1 MQPLTLVE
9 NLVAE
14 IEGVRLAAGQFW
26 EGSCRI
32 SVMGES
38 PEMDYDRRVRPGDV
52 LTIGRRR
59 YRVTSLTD
67 PPDAPGSVTL
77 TPLPPSD

>member
-1 MQPLTLVE
+1 MKDLTLVE

-14 IEGVRLAAGQFW
+14 IEGLRVAAGQFW

-32 SVMGES
+32 SVMGQA
-38 PEMDYDRRVRPGDV
+38 PGMDYNRRVRPGDV

-59 YRVTSLTD
+59 YRVTALTD

-77 TPLPPSD
+77 SPLPPSH